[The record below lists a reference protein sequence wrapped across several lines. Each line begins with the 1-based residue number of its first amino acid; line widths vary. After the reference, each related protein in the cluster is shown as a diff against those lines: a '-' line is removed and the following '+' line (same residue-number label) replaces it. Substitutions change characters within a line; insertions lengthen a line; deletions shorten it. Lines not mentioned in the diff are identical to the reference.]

1 MLYRSAAVACLAGGV
16 LILAGPGW
24 ALLVLGALLG
34 SLAPDREAQPLL
46 LGSTVARLRRTAAR
60 LAEAPRRTAAV
71 ASLSVGAVGVPTG
84 VLLLYGSGAAVLC
97 AGAALVGIS
106 LLTGWNA

>member
-1 MLYRSAAVACLAGGV
+1 MLYRSAAVVCLAGGV

-34 SLAPDREAQPLL
+34 SLAPAHESPSLRLW
-46 LGSTVARLRRTAAR
+46 STVPRLRRTAAR
-60 LAEAPRRTAAV
+60 LAKAPRRTAAV
-71 ASLSVGAVGVPTG
+71 ASLTVGTVGVPTG